1 MITLEMS
8 SEATATVAPAIVEAE
23 ELFDLQLRVARRADA
38 LARRFNRATRD
49 VDRRVWLRAELEV
62 FERVATAHA

>member
-8 SEATATVAPAIVEAE
+8 SEATALIAPAIVEAE

-38 LARRFNRATRD
+38 LARRLNRATRD

-62 FERVATAHA
+62 FERVETAPA